1 MKILFKFLIGSI
13 ILLVGGCLFSRNN
26 TSTFVSREEPALGTF
41 VSITVEK
48 SSNSEKIL
56 DGAFS
61 LIRQLEK
68 RFSVYIPDSELSQLN
83 IQKKIKA
90 SDDLKYVIEKS
101 IYISRL
107 TGGAFDITVLP
118 LIKIYREAEKRGMAP
133 SDNEI
138 RDIMQYTGYEKIK
151 IKGNMIEIPDKTELD
166 TGGIA
171 KGYIVDRT
179 AEFLKRQGMIGGLVN
194 AGGDIYCFGENPE
207 GRKWRI
213 GIRDPFHKGRIIKTL
228 YVSNCGVAT
237 SGDYERYLYIKGKKY
252 GHIINPLTGRTVQD
266 FPVSVTVIAP
276 DATTADGLATAFFVL
291 GAEKG
296 LALADK
302 LKDVGLFVI
311 DGTGKSYESK
321 NFSKFTLP

>member
-1 MKILFKFLIGSI
+1 MKIFKFIIGSI
-13 ILLVGGCLFSRNN
+13 ILLGVGCFFPRSHSF
-26 TSTFVSREEPALGTF
+26 TSREEPAIGTF

-83 IQKKIKA
+83 IKKKIKA

-118 LIKIYREAEKRGMAP
+118 LIKLYRAAEKRGMPP
-133 SDNEI
+133 SDKEI
-138 RDIMQYTGYEKIK
+138 RNILQYTGYEKIK
-151 IKGNMIEIPDKTELD
+151 IKGNMIEIPSKTELD

-179 AEFLKRQGMIGGLVN
+179 AEFLKRQGMINGLVN
-194 AGGDIYCFGENPE
+194 AGGDLYCFGKNPE

-213 GIRDPFHKGRIIKTL
+213 GIRDPFHKERIIKTL
-228 YVSNCGVAT
+228 YVSDCGVAT

-252 GHIINPLTGRTVQD
+252 GHIINPLTGKTVQD

-276 DATTADGLATAFFVL
+276 DATTADGLATGFFVL
-291 GAEKG
+291 GVEKG
-296 LALADK
+296 LALADG
-302 LKDVGLFVI
+302 LKNIELFVI

>member
-68 RFSVYIPDSELSQLN
+68 KFSVYIPDSELSQLN
-83 IQKKIKA
+83 IKKKIEA

-101 IYISRL
+101 IYISKI

-118 LIKIYREAEKRGMAP
+118 LIKLYRVAEKRGMAP
-133 SDNEI
+133 SDKEI
-138 RDIMQYTGYEKIK
+138 RDIMQYTGYGKIK

-166 TGGIA
+166 AGGIA